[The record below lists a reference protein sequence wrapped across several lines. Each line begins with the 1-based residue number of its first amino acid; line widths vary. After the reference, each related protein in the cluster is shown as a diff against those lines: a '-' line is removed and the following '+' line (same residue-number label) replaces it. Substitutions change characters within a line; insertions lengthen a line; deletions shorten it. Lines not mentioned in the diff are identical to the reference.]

1 MTVTLSRPL
10 SGFEHFFRSRT
21 ASDFYTNFQVTATY
35 SLPLSLSTIYH
46 GLRGLLLQYPIF
58 ASNVVKRSDDC
69 YFEPIAPATLKD
81 ILTIVDDDSFLTDGV
96 VNEKYLKFINLIRFS
111 FYDNSPLFKLYLV
124 DGIHLTVV
132 LEHTIADGLVGPY
145 FHQIFLDKVLSKGV
159 EDATV
164 TWDSEVFN
172 FQRDMDLLGSL
183 PAPIDDYLPPYTI
196 DYGPTVDKNIP
207 LSHPSKWPGRFASDY
222 NVPIAFKLIHITPE
236 QVGRILSKCKL
247 EKVSL
252 TSYLQIIHSMII
264 GNVIGQD
271 HYSSQRVAIS
281 LRRFID
287 PEKILTPYYVASAAH
302 SGLAMNLPPIT
313 EFTWDLVRE
322 VYSYLQQ
329 YVNNNKLL
337 NTFTGFYNV
346 YDKLEDNRNFFA
358 QNMDKDRADSVKLSN
373 LGLIKFPQTG
383 KLTVTNL
390 VFAQDVMAFSTDFM
404 LNAISTE
411 TGGLNLVW
419 SYFERTEADSLQ
431 PLVEV
436 FRKYLLQ
443 YIEI

>member
-1 MTVTLSRPL
+1 
-10 SGFEHFFRSRT
+10 
-21 ASDFYTNFQVTATY
+21 VTATY
-35 SLPLSLSTIYH
+35 SLPLTLSSIYH
-46 GLRGLLLQYPIF
+46 GVRDVLLQYPIF
-58 ASNVVKRSDDC
+58 ASNIVKRSDDC
-69 YFEPIAPATLKD
+69 YFEPIESTTLKD

-111 FYDNSPLFKLYLV
+111 FYDDSPLFKLYLI

-145 FHQIFLDKVLSKGV
+145 FHQIFLEKVLSRDTQDV
-159 EDATV
+159 AI
-164 TWDSEVFN
+164 TWDSQVFN
-172 FQRDMDLLGSL
+172 FKRDQDSLGSL
-183 PAPIDDYLPPYTI
+183 PGAIDEYLPPYYV
-196 DYGPTVDKNIP
+196 DYGPTVDKIVP
-207 LSHPSKWPGRFASDY
+207 LSHPTKWPGRFASDY

-236 QVGRILSKCKL
+236 QVGKMLAKCKL
-247 EKVSL
+247 EKVSV

-264 GNVIGQD
+264 ANVIGQD

-281 LRRFID
+281 LRRFMD
-287 PEKILTPYYVASAAH
+287 PEKILMPYYIATAAH

-313 EFTWDLVRE
+313 EFTWDRVRE
-322 VYSYLQQ
+322 VYGYLQQ

-337 NTFTGFYNV
+337 NTFIGFYNV
-346 YDKLEDNRNFFA
+346 CDKLEDNRDFFA

-373 LGLIKFPQTG
+373 LGVIKFPNTG

-436 FRKYLLQ
+436 FKASILQ
-443 YIEI
+443 YIEE